1 MKSTTQRRMFSLL
14 LALVMLFSLL
24 PALGSTASAA
34 GSGTTESDPK
44 IVTTYAELSSA
55 LSSGV
60 AYVKLGANINT
71 KGLNDGAGYTKS
83 IQQTGTVQLDL
94 DGYSVTFFSRTYP
107 LPAAIRVKG
116 DLSVKDSRGGGK
128 LYIDANP
135 NTASSKQ
142 VLILAETGS
151 FTLNSGRLGIDNGLA
166 KNSIVVVEG
175 KGDAKVVFNGGK
187 VDAISPKVGIP
198 YVYSAL
204 LSSNCKA
211 EFNGGEFE
219 GLVGFTY
226 AARTDGKSKPNA
238 VINGGKFKGGIV
250 VKKGSET
257 ITLGRSFPISIQGGS
272 FGRGLFTENF
282 ALSSSEQTPENFAF
296 AAMFPERTTLLRPDE
311 RPRLIYR
318 QKDVKTEYMA
328 NSISKEY
335 IIALSTKNLDDY
347 KRVAFSS
354 YSGTAYTDVC
364 TNAFGLVK
372 VEVNGAPAYVPHQM
386 DVTGGYSGAPLYAL
400 NPKKQLR
407 FYWVPLPQAMR
418 DAGYRQKISYT
429 LNGTDH
435 RVTASSY
442 NNNLL
447 FQTIPVNSYSY
458 QTEVQKLGITVELYK
473 DGEPLLLSGASNMFL
488 MRYRMMSET
497 DVAIPEVTL
506 TVADGDLIAASA
518 ATDSPVTVSDDESC
532 TVKSQ
537 VNWADN
543 GEVRNKTVVLKAK
556 EGFYLTKDT
565 KFNVVGANKITAKWL
580 YSTDSG
586 QTCVVGVEAQECEL
600 ITEAKGIVR
609 GLVYYNHVND
619 IYVESYEP
627 SKYTIT
633 VKKVSEYISSSGSD
647 IYDSFLWPHELLDE
661 TGAPYYLYCTV
672 EAKPGYVFRSGTGTL
687 KYANEEWKPGK
698 WAEAIWND
706 DWTDMDNISAG
717 ACYKLHDKTDTN
729 LGGLWLNR
737 LELTSLNLSVKAPVA
752 GESPAPGSDY
762 CKIDGLPPYMTLE
775 RVDWLKCFD
784 DWTYYSDKPFA
795 FQAGKTSDGESCEY
809 QCFIY
814 VSYDLSGVGVAKG
827 AKFYLNDTPCKL
839 DWEKKFFWTETMTA
853 EGTPVQE
860 DPVITAKAG
869 ANGTITP
876 SGNVT
881 VKAGADQA
889 FAIQPNSGYT
899 VSKVLVDGTDVGAVT
914 SYTFKNVTANHT
926 IEAVFAKVEAKPT
939 NPFVDVAEGTY
950 YYDPVLW
957 AVANGITS
965 GVDTT
970 HFEPEGTCTRAHAV
984 TFLWRASGQ
993 PEPKTTNMPFK
1004 DVKPGSYY
1012 EKAVL
1017 WAVENKITN
1026 GTSTT
1031 TFSPDENCTRAQIV
1045 TFLWRSKGEPYASD
1059 SNNPFTDIASDY
1071 YMDAVFWAV
1080 KEGITNGTTPTTFS
1094 PGERCTRAQIVTF
1107 IYRAMHR

>member
-1 MKSTTQRRMFSLL
+1 MKSTTQRRIFSLL

-55 LSSGV
+55 LSSGT

-71 KGLNDGAGYTKS
+71 KELNDGAGYTKS

-94 DGYSVTFFSRTYP
+94 DGYSVTFFSRTSP
-107 LPAAIRVKG
+107 LPAAIRVTG

-151 FTLNSGRLGIDNGLA
+151 FTLNSGRIGVDNGLA

-226 AARTDGKSKPNA
+226 ATRTDGISKPKA

-257 ITLGRSFPISIQGGS
+257 ITEGRSFPISIRGGS

-282 ALSSSEQTPENFAF
+282 ALSSSEQTLENFAF
-296 AAMFPERTTLLRPDE
+296 AAMFPERTALLRPDE
-311 RPRLIYR
+311 RTRLIYR

-372 VEVNGAPAYVPHQM
+372 VEVNGEPAYVPHQM
-386 DVTGGYSGAPLYAL
+386 DVTGGYSGAPLYMI
-400 NPKKQLR
+400 NPNKRLR
-407 FYWVPLPQAMR
+407 FYWNPLPQAMR

-429 LNGTDH
+429 LNGTDYP
-435 RVTASSY
+435 VTASSY

-458 QTEVQKLGITVELYK
+458 QTEVQKLAITVELYK
-473 DGEPLLLSGASNMFL
+473 DGEPLRLSGASNAFL

-506 TVADGDLIAASA
+506 TVKDGDLTATSA
-518 ATDSPVTVSDDESC
+518 ATDSPITVSEGEDC
-532 TVKSQ
+532 TVNSQ

-543 GEVRNKTVVLKAK
+543 GAARNKSVVLKAK
-556 EGFYLTKDT
+556 QGFYLTKDT
-565 KFNVVGANKITAKWL
+565 KFNVVGANEITAKWL
-580 YSTDSG
+580 YSTDGG
-586 QTCVVGVEAQECEL
+586 QTCVVGVEAKECEL

-609 GLVYYNHVND
+609 GLVYYNRVND

-633 VKKVSEYISSSGSD
+633 VKKVSEYIRSSGST
-647 IYDSFLWPHELLDE
+647 IYDSFLWPDELLDE

-672 EAKPGYVFRSGTGTL
+672 EAKPGYVFRSGTGKL
-687 KYANEEWKPGK
+687 KYANEEWKPGQ
-698 WAEAIWND
+698 WAEAIWDD

-717 ACYKLHDKTDTN
+717 ACYKLHDESDTN
-729 LGGLWLNR
+729 MGGLWLNR

-784 DWTYYSDKPFA
+784 DWTYYSDKPFT
-795 FQAGKTSDGESCEY
+795 FRAGKTSDGESCEY

-965 GVDTT
+965 GVDAT
-970 HFEPEGTCTRAHAV
+970 HFDPNGTCTRAHAV
-984 TFLWRASGQ
+984 TFLWRAAGQ
-993 PEPKTTNMPFK
+993 PEPKTTQMPFK
-1004 DVKPGSYY
+1004 DVKAGSYY

-1031 TFSPDENCTRAQIV
+1031 TFSPDKNCTRAQIV
-1045 TFLWRSKGEPYASD
+1045 TFLWRSEGEPYASD

-1094 PGERCTRAQIVTF
+1094 PNDRCTRAQIVTF
-1107 IYRAMHR
+1107 IYRAMHL